1 MSHPSSD
8 SVYVMDDIYR
18 TTTTTLPPSSRNV
31 LGTLKTFVTN
41 SGGVN
46 DAEEKESFLAEA
58 GHLTRYAQTGLN
70 QTSLL
75 CITPLQSS
83 LNQNSI

>member
-1 MSHPSSD
+1 MSHPASD

-18 TTTTTLPPSSRNV
+18 TTTTTLPTSSRNV

-46 DAEEKESFLAEA
+46 DADEKEAFLEP
-58 GHLTRYAQTGLN
+58 GHLTR
-70 QTSLL
+70 
-75 CITPLQSS
+75 
-83 LNQNSI
+83 